1 MRHKLNFLLIV
12 IAFVA
17 VISTSGCLNQEFI
30 APEGCSAD
38 NSVILQVT
46 NGNPISLS
54 NALLVINII
63 AIERLD
69 SYSSEDARTLLS
81 AIRAKVNAGIT
92 YRDLYYEI
100 ARKVSAANS
109 AAGMAIFTLTPKL
122 MNISDV
128 GGFKVL
134 SDCDVIL
141 INRHLDEQ
149 ESILV
154 F

>member
-1 MRHKLNFLLIV
+1 MRRKLNFLLIV

-63 AIERLD
+63 AIERVD

-81 AIRAKVNAGIT
+81 AIRARVNAGIT

-100 ARKVSAANS
+100 VRKVSAANS
-109 AAGMAIFTLTPKL
+109 AAGMVIFTLTPNL

-128 GGFKVL
+128 GGFRVL